1 MEGVIHSDPVQF
13 EQQGRVLII
22 SLNRPDKKNALSC
35 DMYMAMTTALAD
47 AAMDDSIYA
56 ILIKGTA
63 DSFSA
68 GNDIRDLNQSELGN
82 NAPAMQ
88 FLRQL
93 IDFEKPLVA
102 AVNGIAVG
110 IGVTMLL
117 HCDLV
122 YIGENTRC
130 RLPFV
135 NLGLVP
141 EAASS
146 LLLPN
151 IMGHQRA
158 AELLMTGDFFD
169 GKKAADY
176 GIANEAL
183 PDGEAVIKKA
193 LEQVHKLAQH
203 PREALRLTRRLLKK
217 REYDAVEHRIGEEGM
232 VFAKQLRSPEAQEII
247 QALLQGH

>member
-1 MEGVIHSDPVQF
+1 MEGVFQSDHVLLK
-13 EQQGRVLII
+13 QQERVLTIT
-22 SLNRPDKKNALSC
+22 LNRAEKKNALSG
-35 DMYMAMTTALAD
+35 DMYKAITSALAY
-47 AAMDDSIYA
+47 AAAEESVYA
-56 ILIKGTA
+56 VLVTGSNDCFT
-63 DSFSA
+63 A
-68 GNDIRDLNQSELGN
+68 GNDLADFMQSELGN
-82 NAPAMQ
+82 NAPVML

-102 AVNGIAVG
+102 AVNGVAVG
-110 IGVTMLL
+110 IGITMLL

-146 LLLPN
+146 VLLPN

-158 AELLMTGDFFD
+158 AELLMLGDFFD
-169 GKKAADY
+169 GRKAASY
-176 GIANEAL
+176 GIANQAL
-183 PDGEAVIKKA
+183 PDGDAVTQRA
-193 LEQVHKLAQH
+193 VEQVNKLAQQ

-217 REYDAVEHRIGEEGM
+217 REYDPVEHRIGEEGM
-232 VFAKQLRSPEAQEII
+232 IFAKQLRSKEALDIM
-247 QALLQGH
+247 QAFFENR

>member
-1 MEGVIHSDPVQF
+1 MEGVSKTEHVQL
-13 EQQGRVLII
+13 EQKGRILTIR
-22 SLNRPDKKNALSC
+22 LNRPDKKNALSG
-35 DMYMAMTTALAD
+35 DMYQAMTSALAY
-47 AAMDDSIYA
+47 AAFDDSIYA
-56 ILIKGTA
+56 VVLAGSAECFT
-63 DSFSA
+63 A
-68 GNDIRDLNQSELGN
+68 GNDLADFLQSELGN
-82 NAPAMQ
+82 EAPVML

-122 YIGENTRC
+122 YVGENTRC

-135 NLGLVP
+135 NLGVVP

-158 AELLMTGDFFD
+158 AELLMLGDFFD

-183 PDGEAVIKKA
+183 PDGEAV
-193 LEQVHKLAQH
+193 LERAMEQAGKLADQ

-232 VFAKQLRSPEAQEII
+232 IFAQQLRSEEAQQIM
-247 QALLQGH
+247 QAFFTGG